1 MNCHDLSTNTLVMDA
16 APVAAPSSFIGV
28 YKRND
33 SDRDIDYIEKS
44 FAQLESEADKIIEKI
59 DGPKEKGRVPLK
71 RGEVNTLRKF
81 LFLISYRNGHRSQQF
96 VEERFDEATIQRI
109 KAFQAEHRLHDIRSV
124 WFFNLRNILDSKHW
138 GVAGNSKVF
147 FADRLDYVVERDWFH
162 LRFFL
167 TPVGSEFIFTGAM
180 GVSEGSP
187 IQDPILQLTLDTIY
201 GESRHWTG
209 TQNGAEGALSLS
221 RSWALTPRL
230 LVVLSN
236 DIINQNQLSPNENP
250 TEMPYDIQQSYF
262 HDLPKT
268 FHEITC
274 NPPLSRAASHMF
286 NAPVATFT
294 QEHHR
299 LRREFEEMSRLDGQ
313 IIDARVKD
321 VLTFQIGKLTE
332 DQSARVNVLL
342 LEHCDTN
349 IVFITPKSLQRA
361 LRRYA
366 REGRTG
372 TREDGGVSFQ
382 ILEQKLAVEEKRN
395 NKQ

>member
-1 MNCHDLSTNTLVMDA
+1 MNYHDLSTNTLVMDA

-28 YKRND
+28 YKRD
-33 SDRDIDYIEKS
+33 DGDRDIDYIEKS
-44 FAQLESEADKIIEKI
+44 FTQLEGEADKIIEKI
-59 DGPKEKGRVPLK
+59 DGTISKGKVPLK
-71 RGEVNTLRKF
+71 RGEVNTLREF

-96 VEERFDEATIQRI
+96 VEERFDDATIQRI
-109 KAFQAEHRLHDIRSV
+109 KAFQAEHGLRDIRSV

-138 GVAGNSKVF
+138 GVRGNPKVF
-147 FADRLDYVVERDWFH
+147 FADRLDYIVEQDWFH

-167 TPVGSEFIFTGAM
+167 TPSGSEFIFTGAM

-209 TQNGAEGALSLS
+209 TQDGAEGVLSLS
-221 RSWALTPRL
+221 RCWAFTPRL

-236 DIINQNQLSPNENP
+236 DIIAQNQLSPNENS

-262 HDLPKT
+262 HDLPKALY
-268 FHEITC
+268 EITC
-274 NPPLSRAASHMF
+274 NPPLSPAASHMF

-313 IIDARVKD
+313 IIDARIKD
-321 VLTFQIGKLTE
+321 VLTFQVGKLTE

-349 IVFITPKSLQRA
+349 IVFITAKSLRRA

-366 REGRTG
+366 REGRMG
-372 TREDGGVSFQ
+372 TRGDGGVSFQ
-382 ILEQKLAVEEKRN
+382 ILEEKLAVEEKRD